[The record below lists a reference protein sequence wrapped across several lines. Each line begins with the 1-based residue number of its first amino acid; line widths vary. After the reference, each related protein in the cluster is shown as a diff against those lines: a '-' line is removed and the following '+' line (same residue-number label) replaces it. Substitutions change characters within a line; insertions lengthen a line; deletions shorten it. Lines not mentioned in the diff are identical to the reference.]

1 MIERTADAKVSRD
14 KPRKGYAQETES
26 DAVAALDAIA
36 SFSQATPLE
45 VKAEPP
51 QEERAAK
58 PPVFHLVS
66 EVPVTLNVPSPVI
79 DAGKWL
85 ERIERDWSS
94 VSKSDS
100 SSHYANV
107 AGFSQRDRRHSEQI
121 ARAAEK
127 APPINASAISHAADS
142 LSSVTNV
149 QGGGG
154 QALSPT
160 AEGHRDGASE
170 RGIPHASLV
179 KELLTS
185 ASFHLASQDVS
196 PLSAAHSAT
205 LATLQNIERDWSQA
219 TTEQHENQSATVD
232 AHRSQAARYTG
243 VTPGVTNDSR
253 RAVVSAHSQDQKWL
267 GETTPVVNAERPA
280 KRVEAESKSYTEGV
294 GDHRLMATVATGL
307 ETSSR
312 SQSDAFE
319 RASSAQSALPIKPLQ
334 ALLANVAFEPASPE
348 LALLDPARNGVLAA
362 LRRIEHNTAA
372 STLVANRSGRGTR
385 NTLATSDSTDAAG
398 ALSVPG
404 SATSLATATASS
416 DTQGLRQKVYRVK
429 RIEKQVDRA
438 LSPSTQLSSQADG
451 GVTATADAIHAKHSF
466 GGDDQQRQAVSEG
479 KTSSPL
485 SPDKPGSEAT
495 VDAKPSETPL
505 TAEDL
510 RKLPLRNENGQ
521 FLSRDEKAGMS
532 KAELAQAKAREERQ
546 QAKREEKNDSL
557 LGKLGQVAHDTL
569 TEQGDATDGVG
580 TAVGNAYYSAVKEV
594 YTGYQELAGED
605 SKGRE
610 LYQWARGHWDKRR
623 EASSDSS
630 KSESISGHGVSEDST
645 LQQCVTAHWDKRRE
659 ASNEKN
665 DVDSADKKTIERHHE
680 QATLQASE
688 AQAQSAT
695 AEREQREQSSV
706 QHEEVSETLET
717 IAATNEDG
725 FEEVVKEVKRIQGG
739 GGSSIIPTRA
749 GFGRATPGGAG
760 GRGGTGGAGGAASR
774 GRMGRLWDRVRS
786 PFVRAPGGATG
797 AGAAAPGG
805 AGSSASTGRMA
816 SAWQSAK
823 GMLGMGGGSAGA
835 SASAGTGTLNAIK
848 GAGSKALSGGSRLL
862 GAVAAPVTGM
872 LAYSS
877 TRSELESRSDLS
889 EAQKTTTAAVTGVG
903 AGGGALAGASGGAL
917 AGAAA
922 GSIVPVIGT
931 GIGGLIGGIIG
942 GALGAWGGQ
951 KAGRTVGDAVANT
964 MDNVEEE
971 ARKALDEREERLRR
985 EELKERKWYNPT
997 TWFSGGGSTPQ
1008 QPTQAPSSFGS
1019 MPGAGARA
1027 SQSSS
1032 QTAESAGQGSSSTS
1046 RDASLVERDDF
1057 GRVAEKYESGGRGVS
1072 TVSTGHNDPGGVSY
1086 GKHQLASNTGT
1097 MQAFLNSSEGEAY
1110 REEFAGMRAG
1120 SDEFSAKYREVA
1132 SRDAEGFAEAQ
1143 QSFIARTH
1151 YDPVANY
1158 AATQGMN
1165 TESEAIQEALYS
1177 QSVQHSGEGNRK
1189 IIDDAMSRVGP
1200 DASES
1205 EVIDAL
1211 YDARG
1216 DYASQFVSSSAA
1228 RDRYARERE
1237 DVRAISQ
1244 ASASESQET
1253 SSSEQQVAAA
1263 NSHQRDGS
1271 SVLTAGS
1278 ESQSQVEPGAAQSA
1292 EGAASSTP
1300 ASLVSTSTS
1309 EVDSRPMTVASAL
1322 DYAISGSTPASE
1334 PVLPSEP
1341 VTPIDD
1347 RQAAKA
1353 FHPAPQ
1359 RQQPG
1364 ASRRER
1370 REPSSP
1376 APAQQR
1382 VASNVGAGDSLSPRG
1397 GVHAPGVNDIQIG
1410 FSDPILTLMAMDR
1423 I

>member
-85 ERIERDWSS
+85 GRIERHWSS

-121 ARAAEK
+121 ARSAEK
-127 APPINASAISHAADS
+127 APPINASTISRAAHS

-154 QALSPT
+154 QALSST

-196 PLSAAHSAT
+196 PLSTAHSAT

-294 GDHRLMATVATGL
+294 DDHRLMATVATGL

-385 NTLATSDSTDAAG
+385 NTLATCDSTDAAG

-429 RIEKQVDRA
+429 RIEKQVDRT
-438 LSPSTQLSSQADG
+438 LSPSTQLPSQADG

-485 SPDKPGSEAT
+485 SPEKPGSEAT

-546 QAKREEKNDSL
+546 QAKLEEKTDSL
-557 LGKLGQVAHDTL
+557 LGKLGQVAHGTL

-580 TAVGNAYYSAVKEV
+580 TAVGNAYYSAAKEV

-610 LYQWARGHWDKRR
+610 LYQWARG
-623 EASSDSS
+623 
-630 KSESISGHGVSEDST
+630 
-645 LQQCVTAHWDKRRE
+645 QWDKRRE

-680 QATLQASE
+680 QATFQVSE
-688 AQAQSAT
+688 AHTQSVT
-695 AEREQREQSSV
+695 AERNQREQSSA

-739 GGSSIIPTRA
+739 SGTSIIPTRA
-749 GFGRATPGGAG
+749 GLGRATPGGAG
-760 GRGGTGGAGGAASR
+760 GRGGAGGAGGAAGR

-835 SASAGTGTLNAIK
+835 SASAGTGTGTLNAIK

-931 GIGGLIGGIIG
+931 GVGGLIGGIIG

-997 TWFSGGGSTPQ
+997 TWVSGGGSTPQ

-1027 SQSSS
+1027 AQSSS
-1032 QTAESAGQGSSSTS
+1032 QIAESAGQGSSSTS

-1271 SVLTAGS
+1271 ILTAGS
-1278 ESQSQVEPGAAQSA
+1278 ESQSQVEPGAAQAA

-1322 DYAISGSTPASE
+1322 DYAKSGSTPASE

-1359 RQQPG
+1359 RQPPG
-1364 ASRRER
+1364 ASRREP
-1370 REPSSP
+1370 RESSSP
-1376 APAQQR
+1376 APARQR
-1382 VASNVGAGDSLSPRG
+1382 VASNVGADDSLSPRG

>member
-1 MIERTADAKVSRD
+1 MADNHKQPGAVGEPGRGERTADAKVSRD

-127 APPINASAISHAADS
+127 APPINASAISRAADS

-196 PLSAAHSAT
+196 PLSTAHSAT

-243 VTPGVTNDSR
+243 VTPGVTNDSH

-610 LYQWARGHWDKRR
+610 LYQWARGQWDKRR
-623 EASSDSS
+623 EA
-630 KSESISGHGVSEDST
+630 GGGT
-645 LQQCVTAHWDKRRE
+645 QT
-659 ASNEKN
+659 
-665 DVDSADKKTIERHHE
+665 DSAEVSTVERNHE
-680 QATLQASE
+680 EATLQVSE
-688 AQAQSAT
+688 TQAQSVT
-695 AEREQREQSSV
+695 ADREQLEQSSA

-717 IAATNEDG
+717 IASTNEDG

-739 GGSSIIPTRA
+739 GGTSIIPTRA
-749 GFGRATPGGAG
+749 GLGRATPGGAG
-760 GRGGTGGAGGAASR
+760 GRGGAGGAGGAAGR

-786 PFVRAPGGATG
+786 PFVRAPGGAPG
-797 AGAAAPGG
+797 AGAAAPGS

-816 SAWQSAK
+816 SAWQSVK
-823 GMLGMGGGSAGA
+823 GMLGMGGSSSGA
-835 SASAGTGTLNAIK
+835 SAGAGTGTLNAIK

-903 AGGGALAGASGGAL
+903 AGGGAVAGASGGAL

-951 KAGRTVGDAVANT
+951 KAGRTVGDAVAST

-985 EELKERKWYNPT
+985 EELKERKWYNPA
-997 TWFSGGGSTPQ
+997 TWFSGGSAPQ
-1008 QPTQAPSSFGS
+1008 QPTQAPSSFGG

-1027 SQSSS
+1027 AQSSS
-1032 QTAESAGQGSSSTS
+1032 QAAESASG
-1046 RDASLVERDDF
+1046 DASLVERDDF

-1072 TVSTGHNDPGGVSY
+1072 TVSTGHGDPGGVSY

-1097 MQAFLNSSEGEAY
+1097 MQAFLNSKEGEAY
-1110 REEFAGMRAG
+1110 REEFAGMQAG
-1120 SDEFSAKYREVA
+1120 SDEFSEKYREVA
-1132 SRDAEGFAEAQ
+1132 DRDAEGFAEAQ

-1165 TESEAIQEALYS
+1165 IESEAIQEALYS
-1177 QSVQHSGEGNRK
+1177 QSVQHSGAGNRK

-1200 DASES
+1200 EASED
-1205 EVIDAL
+1205 EIIDAL

-1244 ASASESQET
+1244 ASASESQEA

-1263 NSHQRDGS
+1263 NSHQRDES

-1278 ESQSQVEPGAAQSA
+1278 ESHNQPDPGAAQPS
-1292 EGAASSTP
+1292 EGAASSAP

-1322 DYAISGSTPASE
+1322 DYAISGSTPAAE

-1359 RQQPG
+1359 RQPPG
-1364 ASRRER
+1364 ASRREP
-1370 REPSSP
+1370 RESSSP
-1376 APAQQR
+1376 APARQR
-1382 VASNVGAGDSLSPRG
+1382 VASNVGADDSLSPRG
-1397 GVHAPGVNDIQIG
+1397 GVHAPGVNDI
-1410 FSDPILTLMAMDR
+1410 
-1423 I
+1423 